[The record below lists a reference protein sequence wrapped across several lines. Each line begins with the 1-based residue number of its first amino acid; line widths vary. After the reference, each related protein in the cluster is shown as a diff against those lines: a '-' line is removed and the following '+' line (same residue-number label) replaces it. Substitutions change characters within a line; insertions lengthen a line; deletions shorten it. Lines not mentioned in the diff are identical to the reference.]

1 VQPGEGRLVWE
12 EGTTWYRVVG
22 EAVPGRR
29 PVVICHG
36 GPGAAHDYVE
46 RIANLSRD
54 GRQCILYDQ
63 LGCGK
68 SEHLP
73 HQGARFW
80 TVELFRRELDALIR
94 HLGIGGGYHLV
105 GQSWG
110 GMLGMEHAL
119 RRPPALRSLV
129 VCDSPASM
137 SLWVEEAMRLRRELP
152 QDVQDAL
159 DRHEAAGTTDDP
171 EYEQATIEF
180 YKRHVCRVFPFPDDV
195 QRTFDQLA
203 EDPTVYNTMNGPNEF
218 HVIGTLRDWD
228 ITAKLSQIYVPTLLV
243 SGAHDEATPRIMRAI
258 ATRIPVCDWV
268 LFDDSSH
275 MPHVEEPE
283 RFLDVVGSFLRRIEA

>member
-1 VQPGEGRLVWE
+1 VQPGEGRLTWD

-22 EAVPGRR
+22 EATPGRR

-46 RIANLSRD
+46 RIAKLSRD
-54 GRQCILYDQ
+54 GRQCVLYDQ
-63 LGCGK
+63 LGCGR

-73 HQGARFW
+73 HQGARFF
-80 TVELFRRELDALIR
+80 TVELFLRELAALIR

-137 SLWVEEAMRLRRELP
+137 SLWVEEANRLRRDLP
-152 QDVQDAL
+152 PDVQDAL
-159 DRHEAAGTTDDP
+159 ARHEAAETTSDP
-171 EYEQATIEF
+171 EYVQATIEF
-180 YKRHVCRVFPFPDDV
+180 YKRHVCRVYPFPEDV

-203 EDPTVYNTMNGPNEF
+203 ADPTVYNVMNGPNEF
-218 HVIGTLRDWD
+218 HVVGTLRSWD
-228 ITAKLSQIYVPTLLV
+228 ITASLDAIYVPTLLV
-243 SGAHDEATPRIMRAI
+243 SGRYDEATPRIMGAI
-258 ATRIPVCDWV
+258 HSRIPVCDWV
-268 LFDDSSH
+268 LFDESSH
-275 MPHVEEPE
+275 MPHVEEE
-283 RFLDVVGSFLRRIEA
+283 QRFLEVVGAFLRRIEA

>member
-1 VQPGEGRLVWE
+1 MQPGEGRLVWD

-22 EAVPGRR
+22 EAVPGRH

-54 GRQCILYDQ
+54 GRQCVLYDQ
-63 LGCGK
+63 LGCGQ
-68 SEHLP
+68 SEHLS

-80 TVELFRRELDALIR
+80 TVELFLHELDALVR

-119 RRPPALRSLV
+119 RHPPGLRSLV

-152 QDVQDAL
+152 KDVQDAL
-159 DRHEAAGTTDDP
+159 DRHEADGSTDDP

-195 QRTFDQLA
+195 QRNVRPAREGPDGLQHDERA
-203 EDPTVYNTMNGPNEF
+203 ERVPRHRHAARLGHHREAAGD
-218 HVIGTLRDWD
+218 LRAD
-228 ITAKLSQIYVPTLLV
+228 AARVGRP
-243 SGAHDEATPRIMRAI
+243 DEATPRIMRAI

-268 LFDDSSH
+268 LLDDSSH

-283 RFLDVVGSFLRRIEA
+283 RFLDVVGGFLRRIEA